1 MIEFDFKTVLLC
13 NKTRLKMDLQE
24 LETKLLIEYGKA
36 YGTGSTEFRRFK
48 EMLTTTARLK
58 QRARLVINATTEHF
72 AKDYTE
78 QSAKMS
84 GSHGAKMSRKEE
96 QPQQQPQAPQNQQLP
111 DQTREAEG
119 VAESSDLEAF
129 VLALKEGSS
138 IKSIAEKFDAKL
150 IAQYASSIGVYD
162 AELTPKQLISAIKKA
177 DQ

>member
-1 MIEFDFKTVLLC
+1 
-13 NKTRLKMDLQE
+13 MDLQE

-72 AKDYTE
+72 DKDHAPQ

-96 QPQQQPQAPQNQQLP
+96 QPQQQQQSQQLP
-111 DQTREAEG
+111 DQTQEAAS
-119 VAESSDLEAF
+119 VAENNNLEAF

-138 IKSIAEKFDAKL
+138 IKSMAEKFDAQL
-150 IAQYASSIGVYD
+150 IADYAASIGVYD

>member
-1 MIEFDFKTVLLC
+1 
-13 NKTRLKMDLQE
+13 MDLQE

-48 EMLTTTARLK
+48 ELLTTTARLK
-58 QRARLVINATTEHF
+58 ARARLVINAATEHF
-72 AKDYTE
+72 AKDHAQ

-96 QPQQQPQAPQNQQLP
+96 QPQQQPQQQQSQQLP
-111 DQTREAEG
+111 DQTQEAEG
-119 VAESSDLEAF
+119 VVENNDLDAF

-138 IKSIAEKFDAKL
+138 IKSIAEKFDAQL
-150 IAQYASSIGVYD
+150 IADYAKSIGVYD

>member
-1 MIEFDFKTVLLC
+1 
-13 NKTRLKMDLQE
+13 MDLQQI
-24 LETKLLIEYGKA
+24 ETSLLIEYGKE

-48 EMLTTTARLK
+48 ELLTTTARLK
-58 QRARLVINATTEHF
+58 ARARLVINATTEHF

-96 QPQQQPQAPQNQQLP
+96 QPQQQPQQQQNQQLP
-111 DQTREAEG
+111 DQTHEAAS
-119 VAESSDLEAF
+119 VAENNNLEAF

-138 IKSIAEKFDAKL
+138 IKSMAEKFDAQL
-150 IAQYASSIGVYD
+150 IADYAKSIGVYA